1 MIALILPVAI
11 AAASVLFTLFV
22 SGGLPYMLAFV
33 DLPSLVLVPVTAWL
47 CAAAGFGWK
56 RSFAAWKAPL
66 DPGADAAALRS
77 SLAWTGALAGWIA
90 AFAALGLFMGLVLIL
105 ANLGDA
111 SKLGRNLA
119 VAVLV
124 SVYAAVSMLVLVM
137 PARTIAARRLA
148 DLA

>member
-11 AAASVLFTLFV
+11 AAVSVLLTLFV
-22 SGGLPYMLAFV
+22 SGGTPYLLAFV
-33 DLPSLVLVPVTAWL
+33 DLPSLVLVPVAAWL
-47 CAAAGFGWK
+47 CAASGFGWK

-77 SLAWTGALAGWIA
+77 ALAWTGALAGWIA

-124 SVYAAVSMLVLVM
+124 SVYAAVSMMVLVL
-137 PARTIAARRLA
+137 PAHTLAARRLA
-148 DLA
+148 EQA